1 MEQRWIPVSERLPN
15 EDEFIKSYR
24 RNKYAAE
31 FIVMIKGANRPTTLY
46 FTHDGRWTDNMKDRY
61 DVTAWMP
68 LPEPYRESEEEQRT
82 KNLSDKEIEDFSNLI
97 NKVLAEI
104 CRISDAHNIDRD
116 SALKYF
122 ADMLT
127 AFTEVATIQNYDS
140 KQTNADRIRNMTD
153 EELAVNMMCPN
164 ENGLAEIDCDKNDNC
179 NCYECLLKWLRA
191 ESEDNMERLTYV
203 AENGKVLFHPAD
215 LPDDK
220 GMTIT
225 QLAENG
231 RYKDLEEIAE
241 RLANREQAEEQGLR
255 LWSPCKVGDKVYII
269 AGKDISEQKIQRV
282 TIGSNEIL
290 EFCTRKRGFAISA
303 IGKKVFL
310 TREEAEAKL
319 KEMEESHG

>member
-1 MEQRWIPVSERLPN
+1 MEQRWIPVSERLPDADKYILVSIEN
-15 EDEFIKSYR
+15 FIISDIGRYETDKDGSGAFYPGDDDKSYVEYGLFV
-24 RNKYAAE
+24 N
-31 FIVMIKGANRPTTLY
+31 
-46 FTHDGRWTDNMKDRY
+46 
-61 DVTAWMP
+61 AWMP
-68 LPEPYRESEEEQRT
+68 LPEPYRESE
-82 KNLSDKEIEDFSNLI
+82 
-97 NKVLAEI
+97 
-104 CRISDAHNIDRD
+104 
-116 SALKYF
+116 
-122 ADMLT
+122 
-127 AFTEVATIQNYDS
+127 
-140 KQTNADRIRNMTD
+140 
-153 EELAVNMMCPN
+153 
-164 ENGLAEIDCDKNDNC
+164 
-179 NCYECLLKWLRA
+179 
-191 ESEDNMERLTYV
+191 DNMERLTYV
-203 AENGKVLFHPAD
+203 TENGEVLFHPAD
-215 LPDDK
+215 LPDDE